1 MQHLTEPEIQQTY
14 ELLGKLYVPLEEA
27 KIMQGLTYIRERLTI
42 CRAAMDQVH
51 DLRLKTARASSWVQE
66 QLIFRKSQLLL
77 AASDQEKKQLRVQI
91 AELEQQKIS
100 HVMLFRM
107 VSAHSTVLN
116 QTQRDIKTLGEVVKE
131 QLKLGEAGGV
141 DPHEAEEALMT
152 PVDLASVGTAPATP
166 HGAPDPLEPDADEP
180 EPEDPEEEA
189 DEPVEE
195 IKEPDLFPLPEGEP
209 FPLPDDPPRPLAMF
223 ATPVPGLDELADL
236 FAPMSE
242 RKAASV
248 STVPSPAT
256 TEVTT
261 APPATRSETVGF
273 DTPLTV
279 VESAPRGVPVA
290 DMSSVP
296 IESLFEEMTTHG
308 GTPTPSYRAF

>member
-14 ELLGKLYVPLEEA
+14 ALLGKLYVPLEEA
-27 KIMQGLTYIRERLTI
+27 KIMQGLTYIRERLTM

-77 AASDQEKKQLRVQI
+77 AVSDQEKKQLKAQI
-91 AELEQQKIS
+91 MELEQQKVS

-131 QLKLGEAGGV
+131 QLKLGEAGGI
-141 DPHEAEEALMT
+141 DPHEAEEALMQ
-152 PVDLASVGTAPATP
+152 PVDLATVGTVAAGTP
-166 HGAPDPLEPDADEP
+166 HGAPDPLEPDAEEETVEEP
-180 EPEDPEEEA
+180 EEPEGDPAEEE
-189 DEPVEE
+189 P
-195 IKEPDLFPLPEGEP
+195 PLFPPTEGEP
-209 FPLPDDPPRPLAMF
+209 FPLPDEPRPLAF
-223 ATPVPGLDELADL
+223 ATTVPGLDELADL
-236 FAPMSE
+236 FAPASTS
-242 RKAASV
+242 AASV

-261 APPATRSETVGF
+261 APPATRTETVGF
-273 DTPLTV
+273 DAPLTA

-308 GTPTPSYRAF
+308 NEPTPAYRAF